1 MIGVTLFAVTSSMD
15 FSSRPT
21 PTTTSPRSVVQDYF
35 RGQAPVAD
43 IDYVRWLRLVKV
55 DASSPSLADPARLPA
70 GGRFDVEP
78 VEIARGSVSPR

>member
-15 FSSRPT
+15 FSTRQA

-35 RGQAPVAD
+35 RAQPPLAD
-43 IDYVRWLRLVKV
+43 IDYVHWLRLVKV
-55 DASSPSLADPARLPA
+55 DASSPSVADPARLPA